1 MDRNGKILN
10 MRSFYVRGGTNMYL
24 YIMRHGETED
34 NTKRILQGQ
43 KNNPLNNQGK
53 KQALEAREQLKDIVF
68 DKIYVSPLIRAIETA
83 ELVTGRKKEEF
94 IVENRIIEIG
104 FGALEGTPSD
114 KMEPPYNN
122 FFKAP
127 TCYPAP
133 EGGESLEELSRRT
146 WSFLEEIKGKFNGKK
161 ILVVSHGAAI
171 HSMVYQIKKQ
181 SMEQFWDMKLGNC
194 GIVEISDESGEYE
207 IVKECQKRDTHYTR
221 F

>member
-94 IVENRIIEIG
+94 IV
-104 FGALEGTPSD
+104 
-114 KMEPPYNN
+114 
-122 FFKAP
+122 
-127 TCYPAP
+127 
-133 EGGESLEELSRRT
+133 
-146 WSFLEEIKGKFNGKK
+146 
-161 ILVVSHGAAI
+161 
-171 HSMVYQIKKQ
+171 
-181 SMEQFWDMKLGNC
+181 
-194 GIVEISDESGEYE
+194 
-207 IVKECQKRDTHYTR
+207 
-221 F
+221 

>member
-1 MDRNGKILN
+1 
-10 MRSFYVRGGTNMYL
+10 MYL

-122 FFKAP
+122 FF
-127 TCYPAP
+127 
-133 EGGESLEELSRRT
+133 
-146 WSFLEEIKGKFNGKK
+146 
-161 ILVVSHGAAI
+161 
-171 HSMVYQIKKQ
+171 
-181 SMEQFWDMKLGNC
+181 
-194 GIVEISDESGEYE
+194 
-207 IVKECQKRDTHYTR
+207 
-221 F
+221 